1 MIKKSIYLG
10 ITTLFFAALV
20 GLPTQA
26 SALGLTPAIT
36 EINLTAGEK
45 TITTVEVE
53 NDSLEAIQLETE
65 VVNFSAEALTGEP
78 TFDSDAVPTGIA
90 TWVDVDKGPITL
102 VAGETLDVTVTFDT
116 PSDATAGGHYV
127 GVFFNQAVPAEEDG
141 QVSIENKL
149 GALFMATVGDSYTA
163 AGEISV
169 FTADKENYSDGQAM
183 FTVNYKN
190 TGKVHLK
197 PTGTIS
203 ITDTFGNEVKSIVV
217 NKEKKAVLPGLIRE
231 FSVADWDV
239 SGFGKYTATLT
250 MTAGTVTD
258 TATVEFWVM
267 TTTGIVVAIVI
278 LLVLILLI
286 AFIIAMA
293 KKSGKKKEEVKQEEV
308 KREEQD

>member
-10 ITTLFFAALV
+10 IATLFFAALIV
-20 GLPTQA
+20 MPKPA

-45 TITTVEVE
+45 TITTVEIE
-53 NDSLEAIQLETE
+53 NDSLEAIQLTTE
-65 VVNFSAEALTGEP
+65 VVNFSAENLTGEP
-78 TFDSDAVPTGIA
+78 SFDFDATPTDIA
-90 TWVDVDKGPITL
+90 TWVDVDEGPISL
-102 VAGETLDVTVTFDT
+102 DAGETLDVTITFDT
-116 PSDATAGGHYV
+116 PANATAGGHYV
-127 GVFFNQAVPAEEDG
+127 GVFFNQAVPAQEDG

-149 GALFMATVGDSYTA
+149 GALFMATVGETYTMK
-163 AGEISV
+163 GEISA
-169 FTADKENYSDGQAM
+169 FMADKDNYSDGQAM

-190 TGKVHLK
+190 TGDIHLK

-203 ITDTFGNEVKSIVV
+203 ITDTFGNEVKSIEV
-217 NKEKKAVLPGLIRE
+217 NDAKLAVLPGLVRE
-231 FSVADWDV
+231 FAVDSWDV

-286 AFIIAMA
+286 VFIISMA
-293 KKSGKKKEEVKQEEV
+293 KKSGKNKEVAKE
-308 KREEQD
+308 